1 MSSIGDYFKQHEEQ
15 TFIIKAFLTILLI
28 IFVKKY
34 LSGLL
39 LLLFL
44 LFPIIFFLY
53 IRMVAATEGVSTFDI
68 LKQHITFIPIM
79 RTERDRKTEVIP
91 WVTYGIIL
99 ANVMIFYFYQSAQ
112 GTDLKYISDNLLFLP
127 YDPKAWNVVA
137 SAFTAMFLH
146 GSGVHLWGN
155 MTFLWMLGTAVERR
169 VGHLQFFLLYLI
181 TGLCGG
187 AAFALT
193 WFMATGE
200 PGHSL
205 GASGAIAGI
214 MGIFAVRCYF
224 KSMIFP
230 VPILGIFSLILPI
243 SLKIRLN
250 SLVIIGLFFLA
261 DLSGGIGQLADTAS
275 SQTGHWAHLGGMIAG
290 MSLAAFLKL
299 GKDAVEERH
308 LEIGIKAA
316 GSSVGFG
323 GGEQSLRRVLE
334 RSPDNAE
341 ALLHLAR
348 IKSKFSASSE
358 GAELYARAID
368 LHLKTDPGEAAQTF
382 LEYWKTY
389 QKPLAPDAMASLAT
403 IFQRL
408 GDCDT
413 ATRCLEAVIRSTE
426 ASPAQRRKALA
437 NCALMLDKM
446 GFEDAAKGCY
456 EDLVREFPHCD
467 EAERAYAR
475 LGRKRPETAS
485 ETDQNQKPT
494 ASALQPEV
502 RITPAAPQYERKNC
516 PACNTE
522 MRQQRAGKGHHAG
535 KLFWV
540 CSDYPR
546 CPKVIPVAE

>member
-1 MSSIGDYFKQHEEQ
+1 MSSLGDYFKQHEEQ
-15 TFIIKAFLTILLI
+15 AFIAKAFLTILAI

-39 LLLFL
+39 LLLLL
-44 LFPIIFFLY
+44 LFPIIFLLY

-68 LKQHITFIPIM
+68 LKQHITFIPVP
-79 RTERDRKTEVIP
+79 RTERDRKREVFP

-99 ANVMIFYFYQSAQ
+99 ANVMVFYFYQSAQ
-112 GTDLKYISDNLLFLP
+112 GTDLAYIRDNLLFLP
-127 YDPKAWNVVA
+127 HAPEAWNVVA
-137 SAFTAMFLH
+137 SAFTSIFLH
-146 GSGVHLWGN
+146 GSGSHLWGN
-155 MTFLWMLGTAVERR
+155 MLFLWMLGAAVERR
-169 VGHLQFFLLYLI
+169 VGHPQFFLLYLI
-181 TGLCGG
+181 TGLVGG
-187 AAFALT
+187 AAFATT
-193 WFMATGE
+193 WFVATGE

-224 KSMIFP
+224 KSMT
-230 VPILGIFSLILPI
+230 VPIPIVWPI
-243 SLKIRLN
+243 SFKFTLN
-250 SLVIIGLFFLA
+250 SLVIIGLFFLG
-261 DLSGGIGQLADTAS
+261 DLSKGIEQMADVS
-275 SQTGHWAHLGGMIAG
+275 GSQTAHWAHLGGMVAG
-290 MSLAAFLKL
+290 MILAAFLKL
-299 GKDAVEERH
+299 GKEAVEERH

-323 GGEQSLRRVLE
+323 GGEESLRRVLE

-368 LHLKTDPGEAAQTF
+368 LQLKTDPAEAAQSF
-382 LEYWKTY
+382 LEYWKIY
-389 QKPLAPDAMASLAT
+389 QKPLAPDAMYSLAT
-403 IFQRL
+403 LFQRL

-413 ATRCLEAVIRSTE
+413 ATRCLESVIRSTG

-437 NCALMLDKM
+437 SCALLLDKM
-446 GFEDAAKGCY
+446 GFDEVAMGYY
-456 EDLVREFPHCD
+456 EDLVKEFPHCD

-475 LGRKRPETAS
+475 LGRKRPEAAA
-485 ETDQNQKPT
+485 ETSQERNHAVP
-494 ASALQPEV
+494 A
-502 RITPAAPQYERKNC
+502 TPAEPPARPAVPADGRKTC
-516 PACNTE
+516 PACNAE
-522 MRQQRAGKGHHAG
+522 MRQRRAGKGLHAG

-540 CSDYPR
+540 CSSYPS